1 MLRTFISR
9 VPARTT
15 PVRTFHAN
23 AALRDQMARAEVSG
37 KRFWEN
43 AGIKEVGDRIAV
55 TLDGRVLKTPAGN
68 QLTLPKDQRHLALMI
83 AGEWHGQKALLKSHS
98 LPMTSLVARAIDS
111 FIGNDQGRQET
122 LNRLIKFLDTD
133 SICYQQDFPASIVAA
148 QEKHWTPILNWVREE
163 YGLDIKVSQG
173 ITYVQQ
179 DEATK
184 NKLREIVGSMSDIE
198 LSAFERATL
207 TAKSFLIGL
216 AVVKRHLSVE
226 AAWMAA
232 QLEVLDQIDRWG
244 EVEDSHDVD
253 REFVKSQLA
262 SARLANIGAY

>member
-1 MLRTFISR
+1 MLRSFISR
-9 VPARTT
+9 VPTHAT
-15 PVRTFHAN
+15 PVRAFHAN

-43 AGIKEVGDRIAV
+43 AGIKEVGDRIAI

-68 QLTLPKDQRHLALMI
+68 QLTLPKDQRHIALMI

-111 FIGNDQGRQET
+111 FIGNEQGRQDT

-133 SICYQQDFPASIVAA
+133 SICYQQDFPESIVKA
-148 QEKHWTPILNWVREE
+148 QEKHWTPILDWVKEE
-163 YGLDIKVSQG
+163 YDLNIKVSQG

-184 NKLREIVGSMSDIE
+184 DKLREIVGSMNDIE
-198 LSAFERATL
+198 LA
-207 TAKSFLIGL
+207 AKSFLIGL
-216 AVVKRHLSVE
+216 AVVKRNLSVE
-226 AAWMAA
+226 KAWTAAS
-232 QLEVLDQIDRWG
+232 LEVLDQIDRWG

-253 REFVKSQLA
+253 REYVKSQLA